1 MKKIMFLIVLLLFAG
16 CVQQEAEQGVEQE
29 EMETT
34 VMAEELT
41 IKTDKVEYVQAD
53 TISITVMNG
62 LDREVHFASCDYL
75 VLEKEVWNKW
85 GPSSEKRCGK
95 NRISHSL
102 APGESKEFSLETR
115 WSANNYLDS
124 GTYRERFS
132 LYFGCSD
139 SEVSSCESNSTYYSN
154 EFELEKR
161 KLPELEDV
169 LNISVETDREEYRF
183 EETVKVHVSVGSER
197 NIGMATLD
205 VEGIRHGCDRID
217 SSQRVKI
224 PAGESS
230 FDYEYLIPAADD
242 NLSIDIGLYGINA
255 DLIYDG
261 EFEGIVYDGEVVASA
276 MKRIE
281 ITEGADS

>member
-1 MKKIMFLIVLLLFAG
+1 MKRVMFLILVVMATG
-16 CVQQEAEQGVEQE
+16 CVQEGEVQE
-29 EMETT
+29 ETP
-34 VMAEELT
+34 VPQSGELT
-41 IKTDKVEYVQAD
+41 IDTDRSEYVQAD
-53 TISITVMNG
+53 TIGITVMNG
-62 LDREVHFASCDYL
+62 LDREVHFAYCEYM
-75 VLEKEVWNKW
+75 VLEREVWNKW
-85 GPSSEKRCGK
+85 GSASERKCRK
-95 NRISHSL
+95 NRITHSL

-115 WSANNYLDS
+115 RSANNYLDQ
-124 GTYRERFS
+124 GTYRERFD
-132 LYFGCSD
+132 LYFGCPD

-183 EETVKVHVSVGSER
+183 EETVKVIVRVGSER
-197 NIGMATLD
+197 DIGMATLD
-205 VEGIRHGCDRID
+205 IEGIRFGCDRID
-217 SSQRVKI
+217 SSQLVRI
-224 PAGESS
+224 STGGNS
-230 FDYEYLIPAADD
+230 FEHEYLIPAADD